1 MKILK
6 EIMKKPTKWNR
17 QLQEAEKHKKR
28 WNILRGDRV
37 EVVAK
42 RHSEYGKQGFVL
54 EVDRTRD
61 RVFVEGLNIG
71 VSHLQGDPERG
82 TKGKRVM
89 RERGIHYSSV
99 NLVDPVTNLPTRI
112 SRKYLEDGTKVRVA
126 KRSGAIIPRPE
137 ILAERRKPMRTNITD
152 KDTTDDEDVWEV
164 TYVPYA
170 ERNVQ
175 ESKGFFES

>member
-1 MKILK
+1 
-6 EIMKKPTKWNR
+6 
-17 QLQEAEKHKKR
+17 
-28 WNILRGDRV
+28 
-37 EVVAK
+37 
-42 RHSEYGKQGFVL
+42 
-54 EVDRTRD
+54 
-61 RVFVEGLNIG
+61 
-71 VSHLQGDPERG
+71 
-82 TKGKRVM
+82 M